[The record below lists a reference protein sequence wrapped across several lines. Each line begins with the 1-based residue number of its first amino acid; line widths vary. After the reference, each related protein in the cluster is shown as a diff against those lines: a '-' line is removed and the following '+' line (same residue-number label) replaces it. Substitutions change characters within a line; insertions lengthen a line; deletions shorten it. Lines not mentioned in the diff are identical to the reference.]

1 VNPAAPTV
9 EVVRSDTA
17 TLVLR
22 ADCLAADPAEI
33 GAAVAAWA
41 GPDARAQLVLT
52 DPPYGIGH
60 YSADDATAGD
70 WDAREHAK
78 DWALALARL
87 RPLCASN
94 ATAFVFGP
102 VGAFL
107 DARAALPDSSGW
119 HALQDLVWIKDG
131 AAPRSGQCDPD
142 AQRTFFPDSER
153 VLFAEAVHI
162 DGSGEATPER
172 DAERAWRLREEKEH
186 DAKMA
191 PLAAYFDRALRV
203 SGLRL
208 RDVAARWTEFFPGQT
223 GAIVGH
229 YFGGHQWQ
237 LPTPAAYAA
246 LQAIINPAV
255 DRSNPSRPDGTADR
269 EGLRAQWE
277 GLRAQWE
284 ELRRP
289 FFAADDATP
298 SDLLRFPVVPVP
310 LRVHPCQKP
319 LGLLSYLIRTA
330 TRPGDIVLDPFA
342 GSGSTAVAALASGRR
357 CVLVER
363 EPSAL
368 ALIRDRLD
376 EESRAPRLLT

>member
-1 VNPAAPTV
+1 MNPAAPTV
-9 EVVRSDTA
+9 EVVRSDPA

-22 ADCLAADPAEI
+22 ADCLASDPAEI

-41 GPDARAQLVLT
+41 GPDARAQLVLA

-60 YSADDATAGD
+60 ASADDADAGD
-70 WDAREHAK
+70 WDTREHAK

-87 RPLCASN
+87 RPLCASS

-107 DARAALPDSSGW
+107 DARTALPDSSGW
-119 HALQDLVWIKDG
+119 HALQDLVWTKENAD
-131 AAPRSGQCDPD
+131 ASGRADPD
-142 AQRTFFPDSER
+142 AARTFFPVSER
-153 VLFAEAVHI
+153 VLFAEAVHVR
-162 DGSGEATPER
+162 GSGEATPER

-191 PLAAYFDRALRV
+191 PLAAYFNRALRA

-208 RDVAARWTEFFPGQT
+208 RDVAARWPEFFPGQT
-223 GAIVGH
+223 GANVGH

-255 DRSNPSRPDGTADR
+255 DRRNPSRPDGTAGR

-277 GLRAQWE
+277 DLRAQWE

-289 FFAADDATP
+289 FFAADGATP

-310 LRVHPCQKP
+310 SRLHPCQKP
-319 LGLLSYLIRTA
+319 LGLLSHLIRTA
-330 TRPGDIVLDPFA
+330 TRAGDIVLDPFA
-342 GSGSTAVAALASGRR
+342 GSGSTAVAALACDRR

-376 EESRAPRLLT
+376 AEARAPRLFT